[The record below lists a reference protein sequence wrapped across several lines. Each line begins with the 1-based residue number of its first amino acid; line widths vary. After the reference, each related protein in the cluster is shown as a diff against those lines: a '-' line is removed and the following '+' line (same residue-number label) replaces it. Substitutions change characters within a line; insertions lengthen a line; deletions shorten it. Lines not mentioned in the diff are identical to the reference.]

1 MNIKGIGSVSNINY
15 YSKISLNK
23 TEKVENIKSSD
34 RIEISEAGK
43 TLKNYGVEI
52 SSYDNTNK
60 IIEIKNKLSN
70 GTYNIDA
77 KLTAKSMLDQMK
89 GIE

>member
-15 YSKISLNK
+15 YSKSSVNRTDK
-23 TEKVENIKSSD
+23 AENIKISD
-34 RIEISEAGK
+34 TIEISEAGK
-43 TLKNYGVEI
+43 VLKDYGIEI
-52 SSYDNTNK
+52 SSYDNTSK

-77 KLTAKSMLDQMK
+77 KLTAKSMLDIMK
-89 GIE
+89 GRS